1 MPENGKGVTIVPSH
15 QWADW
20 RRRAGSAGRET
31 SGSALAVSRRGML
44 AGGLSAG
51 ALLAMPDLSL
61 ASRTTSRSVSSAA
74 TASSGSSA
82 TRYVLLY
89 GVQES
94 TTTGGS
100 VAAAMNPA
108 AKASGLPQP
117 KSVAAQL
124 AALPVAS
131 PDQSSVALVTVDEV
145 SGGAKV
151 TLTLVNSATAVVEKT
166 GTLTVTGIAKGTNII
181 ATPVFA
187 AGTTT
192 IALVL
197 GVTEPTRKRPA
208 VKTDRAT
215 GKKVAFEAVTYV
227 SHHELA
233 YFDTSTGKFDGPFS
247 LGNAPALA
255 LHSAAANS
263 SDLFLWTTREPQPGQ
278 RKGTAPPLPTLSAF
292 PLGSGQ
298 ARFRA
303 AAALPWPAHEP
314 VATLPSGDIAR
325 FVNGRTVQV
334 ASASNGDIAQTTIS
348 ALSAPLAKPSA
359 VTMTARS
366 DGTVFITKPGAGRA
380 VITDP
385 ADSFR
390 VKSQVDFA
398 PPPYPNGGPAAKAV
412 LSASG
417 DTLYVLGGKSQG
429 GLSAYDVATGKLT
442 SSYSQGGH
450 YNGLYLL
457 PNGHLLAVGPT
468 NPRLAFFSP
477 DLGVLGTA
485 TTNLQIAAAF

>member
-1 MPENGKGVTIVPSH
+1 
-15 QWADW
+15 
-20 RRRAGSAGRET
+20 
-31 SGSALAVSRRGML
+31 ML
-44 AGGLSAG
+44 AGGLGAG

-61 ASRTTSRSVSSAA
+61 ADRSVSRSVSSAA
-74 TASSGSSA
+74 ASSSGSPAS
-82 TRYVLLY
+82 RYVLLY
-89 GVQES
+89 GVQE
-94 TTTGGS
+94 TTGGS

-108 AKASGLPQP
+108 AKASGLPAP
-117 KSVAAQL
+117 KAIAAQL
-124 AALPVAS
+124 AALPVSS
-131 PDQSSVALVTVDEV
+131 PDQSSVAMVTAAEV

-166 GTLTVTGIAKGTNII
+166 GSLTITGVAEGTNII

-197 GVTEPTRKRPA
+197 GVTEPTGKRTA
-208 VKTDRAT
+208 FKTDRAT
-215 GKKVAFEAVTYV
+215 GKKVQFEAVTYV

-233 YFDTSTGKFDGPFS
+233 YFDTSTGKFTGPFT
-247 LGNAPALA
+247 LDNAPVLSK
-255 LHSAAANS
+255 HTAAANS

-278 RKGTAPPLPTLSAF
+278 RKGSAPPLPTLSAF

-298 ARFRA
+298 ARFRT
-303 AAALPWPAHEP
+303 AALMPWSGGEP
-314 VATLPSGDIAR
+314 VVTLPSGDIGR

-334 ASASNGDIAQTTIS
+334 ASASNGDIAQTTIG

-359 VTMTARS
+359 VTMQTRS
-366 DGTVFITKPGAGRA
+366 DGSVFLTKPGAGRA

-390 VKSQVDFA
+390 VTAQVDF
-398 PPPYPNGGPAAKAV
+398 PRPPYPNGGPAQKAV

-417 DTLYVLGGKSQG
+417 DTLYVLAGTKSGGV
-429 GLSAYDVATGKLT
+429 SAYDVTSGKLT
-442 SSYSQGGH
+442 GSYSHGDL

-457 PNGHLLAVGPT
+457 PNGHLLAVGAA
-468 NPRLAFFSP
+468 NPRVTFFSP
-477 DLGVLGTA
+477 DLDLLGTA
-485 TTNLQIAAAF
+485 STTLQIAAAF